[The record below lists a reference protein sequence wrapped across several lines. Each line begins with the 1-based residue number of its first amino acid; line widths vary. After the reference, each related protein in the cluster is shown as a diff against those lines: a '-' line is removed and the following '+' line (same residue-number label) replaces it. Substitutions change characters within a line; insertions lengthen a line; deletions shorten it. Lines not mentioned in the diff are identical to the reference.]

1 MEASWRRTGPGSSCS
16 KDNAVLINSTRAGG
30 KERSRDAAPDGR
42 RGLQRAAAA
51 AAMLDMMGW
60 RVGVGWG
67 SVGLRVVGCSGLEEE
82 GECEGER
89 RGGAQGIRC
98 GDTETRR
105 NAVAPRSW
113 LSGST
118 GPQAV
123 LTNKAPFAQ
132 VVLQAACT
140 PCLPT
145 ACGWTAFHLLRTMAC
160 KNSPRRPTLAVAG
173 VWETGQRARLIAS
186 AIDRCLRLS

>member
-1 MEASWRRTGPGSSCS
+1 M
-16 KDNAVLINSTRAGG
+16 AG
-30 KERSRDAAPDGR
+30 R
-42 RGLQRAAAA
+42 
-51 AAMLDMMGW
+51 
-60 RVGVGWG
+60 RVGVGW
-67 SVGLRVVGCSGLEEE
+67 SEVGLRVVGCCGLEKE
-82 GECEGER
+82 GECEDER
-89 RGGAQGIRC
+89 RGGAQGMRC
-98 GDTETRR
+98 GDTETPR

-123 LTNKAPFAQ
+123 LTNKAPFVQ

-140 PCLPT
+140 PCLAAP
-145 ACGWTAFHLLRTMAC
+145 CGWTAFLLLRTMPC
-160 KNSPRRPTLAVAG
+160 KNSQRRPAQAVAG